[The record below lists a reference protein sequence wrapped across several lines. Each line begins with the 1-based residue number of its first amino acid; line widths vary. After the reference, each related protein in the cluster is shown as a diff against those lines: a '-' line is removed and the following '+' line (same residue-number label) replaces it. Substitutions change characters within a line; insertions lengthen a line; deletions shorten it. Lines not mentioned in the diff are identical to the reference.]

1 MTNKTILKFSLMIF
15 ALLISCNFTTLAQT
29 KDCSQMSDTDIV
41 LAVYEKLKVKYSLE
55 RKNIN
60 VTSNNWVVKLDGWV
74 DSEKTKNK
82 IESLVKKVKCVK
94 QLNSELT
101 VGKGG
106 GCGLGQR
113 ECGGTCISDKEPC
126 NVCLID
132 DMAPGCLQSPTKP
145 KN

>member
-1 MTNKTILKFSLMIF
+1 MIF
-15 ALLISCNFTTLAQT
+15 ALIILCNFTTLAQK
-29 KDCSQMSDTDIV
+29 KDCSQMSDPDIV

-60 VTSNNWVVKLDGWV
+60 VTSINGVVKLDGWV
-74 DSEKTKNK
+74 ASEKIKNK

-106 GCGLGQR
+106 GCAIGQR

-126 NVCLID
+126 NICLID
-132 DMAPGCLQSPTKP
+132 NSAPGCIQSETKP